1 VAPARRDHLPDH
13 HRGRRD
19 HRLLRRSGRAAGVAL
34 ALVGLTAPAAV
45 AGETTLPLDYNQGL
59 AAVPDGIVFSGTDA
73 LFRVVAG
80 REVAR
85 REGVIAQGI
94 DFNHIGDIAYEG
106 GRLLLPLE
114 CFNGFSNTCG
124 RGAIGVADPVTLAWR
139 YHVPLDPLEIQK
151 AMWIANGPD
160 GLLWTQS
167 GNDLLAY
174 RAADVAPG
182 PGTPIHAVRRL
193 AGVLPGAA
201 TGGAFLDGR
210 LWLAFQDGLRSVD
223 IATGTVRGES
233 APAIGAGEAEGL
245 DAFPGLG
252 GGLHWLVASGKALP
266 TFGSDR
272 SRLLTSGTGLG
283 AAGLPARIRVRGRIR
298 RGTLSVTADVFV
310 VGRREPVVGG
320 KVRAGGRSAFTGADG
335 TAELRRL
342 RGSRIRVQ
350 VTARG
355 LRARTL
361 TLRNAARR
369 ASTARSAS
377 ASG

>member
-1 VAPARRDHLPDH
+1 M
-13 HRGRRD
+13 
-19 HRLLRRSGRAAGVAL
+19 
-34 ALVGLTAPAAV
+34 
-45 AGETTLPLDYNQGL
+45 
-59 AAVPDGIVFSGTDA
+59 
-73 LFRVVAG
+73 VAG

-85 REGVIAQGI
+85 REGVIPAGI
-94 DFNHIGDIAYEG
+94 DFNHIGDIAFEG

-124 RGAIGVADPVTLAWR
+124 RGAIGVVDPVTLVWQ
-139 YHVPLDPLEIQK
+139 YHVPLDPAEIPK
-151 AMWIANGPD
+151 AMWLAAGPD

-182 PGTPIHAVRRL
+182 DGTPIRAVQRL
-193 AGVLPGAA
+193 PGALPGAA

-223 IATGTVRGES
+223 VATGAIRGEAS
-233 APAIGAGEAEGL
+233 PAIGTGEAEGL

-252 GGLHWLVASGKALP
+252 GALHWLVAPGKALP

-272 SRLLTSGTGLG
+272 SRLLTLGSGPGTP
-283 AAGLPARIRVRGRIR
+283 ARPARIRARGRVR
-298 RGTLSVTADVFV
+298 RGVLTVTADVLV

-320 KVRAGGRSAFTGADG
+320 TVRAGGRRTFTDADG
-335 TAELRRL
+335 TAELRRV
-342 RGSRIRVQ
+342 RGRRVRVRI
-350 VTARG
+350 TAPG

-361 TLRNAARR
+361 TLRSAARR